1 MHRAWEGLAAWKWSQ
16 RAKRAHAR
24 TLRSARRRR
33 EVCRGRAHPVQR
45 LAAVRHRG
53 PESLRWPIVI
63 AFGGTIRCTAIYEKR
78 SRAEQLGDGRTLNE
92 ILECVTVDR
101 AETTTDNPPQRYA
114 KLTLPSVERAVPRRR
129 LFDLLDD
136 ARAKHR
142 AIWLQGP
149 PGAGKTTLAASYGH
163 ATAGPTLWYRLDEA
177 DADPAVFFG
186 YFREGAQRCFKRR
199 TAALGFGPEYLG
211 GLPAFA
217 RTFFRAALPART
229 GRDSALLV
237 FDECHLVPD
246 ESPVAQALAILCEEA
261 PADILCLFLSRN
273 RPPPSF
279 AGLTARDTIFAP
291 GAEVLHFDAAETALL
306 AQRDGMKHD
315 AETLDAAW
323 AITGGWAAALAM
335 LLRHGEATPA
345 AERGIDSLAAE
356 AWRMLPDSARA
367 HLLATCVLQ
376 TITPESATSLADSPE
391 APQTFEALAA
401 DCYLV
406 SQTESPAPA
415 WRVHPL
421 WRTYLLSHA
430 RERLGSAGFTD
441 LQRRAAGLARG
452 EGRLDEAAGL
462 YIEAGDS
469 EGLRELIALAASKH
483 LREGRHLQLLQ
494 WLAALPA
501 DEGHDPWLS
510 YWEGLARMPVD
521 PKEALVCLSRA
532 HAAFGDDRVGQLLC
546 AAGALSA
553 VMFAW
558 DDFREGPRW
567 LAELQR
573 LESFRNTLADPE
585 IDALV
590 IASGNAALMFDL
602 GNPLLTRWAK
612 AAERVLLRAP
622 SALQTPIASFLV
634 NYYVWHGEL
643 AACRVLL
650 RNLREEFPSAGPL
663 FAVTRH
669 IWSTVIGFLSA
680 DHDAAVASVEAAREL
695 ADQHGLTFYLPQ
707 IYGQEAYTALSL
719 GDVPRAAHVIEA
731 MAAALLPGR
740 DLDRAFLH
748 HVRSGLLLAEDNL
761 AEARQ
766 EAERAVTLSLEC
778 ANPTNAHLAM
788 ICLAQVLVRQ
798 GDWEAAETWLD
809 RAEAFC
815 VACNAPLVLFVAQIT
830 RADGLLSRG
839 DADGAAA
846 VLDQALPVARSNGW
860 YNAHPFWQPVPMA
873 RLCVLALERDIE
885 TDYVRRVIRRRDLSA
900 PPGTGE
906 AWPWS
911 VRIRALGSLEVD
923 VQDTRLEFPV
933 RAQGKPLELL
943 RQLIAQGG
951 EQVPLSLLADALW
964 PDADGDRALAAL
976 KTTIHRLRGLLG
988 HTALVQREGR
998 LGLNP
1003 REVWLDVWAFE
1014 RLLRGQPEPA
1024 TLTRALGLYRGPL
1037 LVDDLDDEAVIPAR
1051 RRLQV
1056 VYASGIERLCDSL
1069 LEEGRDGPALH
1080 WSRLAVTVDP
1090 INEAL
1095 LRRYFELCIVQGH
1108 SGDAVHA
1115 YREYER
1121 RLMADLGVAP
1131 SPAMQALIAPCLN
1144 GRI

>member
-1 MHRAWEGLAAWKWSQ
+1 MVDPAEIITESAA
-16 RAKRAHAR
+16 
-24 TLRSARRRR
+24 
-33 EVCRGRAHPVQR
+33 P
-45 LAAVRHRG
+45 
-53 PESLRWPIVI
+53 
-63 AFGGTIRCTAIYEKR
+63 
-78 SRAEQLGDGRTLNE
+78 
-92 ILECVTVDR
+92 
-101 AETTTDNPPQRYA
+101 RYA
-114 KLTLPSVERAVPRRR
+114 KLTLPSVEGAVPRRR
-129 LFDLLDD
+129 LLGLLDD

-142 AIWLQGP
+142 AVWLQGP

-177 DADPAVFFG
+177 DADPAVFFS
-186 YFREGAQRCFKRR
+186 YFRAAALRCFKPYP
-199 TAALGFGPEYLG
+199 AAPAFGPEYLG

-217 RTFFRAALPART
+217 RTFFRAALPVRT
-229 GRDSALLV
+229 GGEPALVV
-237 FDECHLVPD
+237 FDECHLVSD
-246 ESPVAQALAILCEEA
+246 ESPVAQALAILCDEA
-261 PADILCLFLSRN
+261 PDGILCLFLSRN
-273 RPPPSF
+273 RPPSSF
-279 AGLTARDTIFAP
+279 AGLTARAALFAP
-291 GAEVLHFDAAETALL
+291 PAEVLHFDAAETALL

-315 AETLDAAW
+315 AATLDAAW
-323 AITGGWAAALAM
+323 AATGGWAAALVM
-335 LLRHGEATPA
+335 VLRHGEATPP
-345 AERGIDSLAAE
+345 AERGIDGLAAE
-356 AWRMLPDSARA
+356 AWRMLPESARA

-376 TITPESATSLADSPE
+376 TITPESAASLADSPQ
-391 APQTFEALAA
+391 APQTFKALAA

-415 WRVHPL
+415 WQVHPL
-421 WRTYLLSHA
+421 WRTYLLSLA
-430 RERLGSAGFTD
+430 RERLGPAGFTD

-469 EGLRELIALAASKH
+469 VGLRELIAVAAGNC

-501 DEGHDPWLS
+501 EERVDPWLS
-510 YWEGLARMPVD
+510 YWEGVARMPVD
-521 PKEALVCLSRA
+521 PKEALACLSRA

-553 VMFAW
+553 IMFAW
-558 DDFREGPRW
+558 DDFREAPRW

-585 IDALV
+585 VDALV

-650 RNLREEFPSAGPL
+650 RNLRKEFPSAGPL

-669 IWSTVIGFLSA
+669 VWSTVIGFLST
-680 DHDAAVASVEAAREL
+680 DHAAAAASVEAAHEL
-695 ADQHGLTFYLPQ
+695 AAQHGLTFYLPQ

-719 GDVPRAAHVIEA
+719 GDVPRAKHVIEA
-731 MAAALLPGR
+731 MAASLLPGR

-748 HVRSGLLLAEDNL
+748 HVRSGLMLAEDNL
-761 AEARQ
+761 AEARE
-766 EAERAVTLSLEC
+766 EAERALTLAQGC
-778 ANPTNAHLAM
+778 ATPTHAHLSM
-788 ICLAQVLVRQ
+788 IVLAQVLVRQ
-798 GDWEAAETWLD
+798 GDWNAAETWLD

-815 VACNAPLVLFVAQIT
+815 IACNAPLVRFVAQIT
-830 RADGLLSRG
+830 RADALFSSG
-839 DADGAAA
+839 DADAAA
-846 VLDQALPVARSNGW
+846 EVLAHALPVARRNDW

-885 TDYVRRVIRRRDLSA
+885 TDYVRRLIRTRDLPA
-900 PPGTGE
+900 PPEAGE

-923 VQDTRLEFPV
+923 VEDARLEFPV
-933 RAQGKPLELL
+933 RAQGKPLDLL
-943 RQLIAQGG
+943 RRLIAQGG
-951 EQVPLSLLADALW
+951 EPVPLSLLADALW
-964 PDADGDRALAAL
+964 PDAEGDRALAAL
-976 KTTIHRLRGLLG
+976 KTTVHRLRALLG
-988 HTALVQREGR
+988 HSALVQRHGR
-998 LGLNP
+998 LALNP

-1014 RLLRGQPEPA
+1014 RLLRGQPDPV
-1024 TLTRALGLYRGPL
+1024 TLTRALDLYRGPL
-1037 LVDDLDDEAVIPAR
+1037 LIDDLDDEAVIPAR

-1056 VYASGIERLCDSL
+1056 VYASGVERLCDSL
-1069 LEEGRDGPALH
+1069 LEAGRHGPALH
-1080 WSRLAVTVDP
+1080 WSRLALTLDP

-1095 LRRYFELCIVQGH
+1095 LRRYLELCIAHGH
-1108 SGDAVHA
+1108 GGDAVHA
-1115 YREYER
+1115 YRDYER
-1121 RLMADLGVAP
+1121 RLMAELGVTP
-1131 SPAMQALIAPCLN
+1131 SPAMQALIAPCLS
-1144 GRI
+1144 GQT